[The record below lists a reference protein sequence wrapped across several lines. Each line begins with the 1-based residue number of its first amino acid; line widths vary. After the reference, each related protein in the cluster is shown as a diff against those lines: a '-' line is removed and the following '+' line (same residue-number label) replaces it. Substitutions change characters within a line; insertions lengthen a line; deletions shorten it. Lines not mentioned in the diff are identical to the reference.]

1 MNLSQLVLYN
11 FRSYEERRFDFSP
24 EITVLSG
31 SNGVGK
37 TNVLE
42 AVYVLLRGKSFRDSD
57 EHLRKYDTVWWR
69 VTGHLGDHEREVRFA
84 PEQSV
89 YKQLIVDGV
98 NRGRFSYKQ
107 QLPVVL
113 FEPDDLL
120 LIHGS
125 PGMRR
130 AYLDNL
136 LISTLPSY
144 RTNLSRYERALLQRN
159 NLLKRNSSSE
169 FLKDAVFVWD
179 IALSEHGAKIT
190 EARLQLVDQLNEKLS
205 QHYSNLSGGK
215 DELRIEYTPTHRD
228 SHALVRELSKNLEKD
243 ALRGFTSTGPHRDD
257 ISFVLNGKDARTS
270 ASRGEI
276 RTIVLA
282 LKYAEL
288 NLLKGLSDNNPLL
301 LLDDVFSE
309 LDQDRQTALLAQTA
323 DVQKIIT
330 TTHAPRRKGVQTI
343 AL

>member
-1 MNLSQLVLYN
+1 MSLDKLTLYN
-11 FRSYEERRFDFSP
+11 FRSYNEREFDFT
-24 EITVLSG
+24 EEVTVLSG
-31 SNGVGK
+31 KNGVGK

-42 AVYVLLRGKSFRDSD
+42 AVYVLLRGKSFRDGD
-57 EHLRKYDTVWWR
+57 EHLIKYDAPWWR
-69 VTGHLGDHEREVRFA
+69 VAGSLTAHEREVRFA
-84 PEQSV
+84 PEQSA
-89 YKQLIVDGV
+89 YRQLIIDGV
-98 NRGRFSYKQ
+98 NKGRFSYRQ

-113 FEPDDLL
+113 FEPDDLM

-125 PGMRR
+125 PSMRR

-136 LISTLPSY
+136 LVSTLPTY

-159 NLLKRNSSSE
+159 NLLKKSSS
-169 FLKDAVFVWD
+169 LGTLRDAVFVWD
-179 IALSEHGAKIT
+179 IALSEYGSKIT
-190 EARLQLVDQLNEKLS
+190 EARLQLVKELNKKLS
-205 QHYSNLSGGK
+205 EHYSNLSGK
-215 DELRIEYTPTHRD
+215 AEKLSIKYSPVHRD
-228 SHALVRELSKNLEKD
+228 PHAIARELSRTIDKD
-243 ALRGFTSTGPHRDD
+243 ALRGFTGTGPHRDD
-257 ISFVLNGKDARTS
+257 IGFVLNSKDARTS

-288 NLLKGLSDNNPLL
+288 ALLTERLENKPIF

-309 LDQDRQTALLAQTA
+309 LDHDRQTALLAHTG

-330 TTHAPRRKGVQTI
+330 TTHAPSRKGIKTI